1 MHCLQCVSVVALQR
15 PTRSQDHRPHRDE
28 LASQGWEGGVG
39 ERGFELEIGVI
50 TRYRNRHSL
59 KIFPPPRP
67 EVAFGAPLLTF
78 ATRGMGEE
86 GVAQGQ
92 SRDLQPKERVQQM
105 SHTLDRRGK
114 KSQDV

>member
-1 MHCLQCVSVVALQR
+1 MQGNDRNALQAV
-15 PTRSQDHRPHRDE
+15 HFK
-28 LASQGWEGGVG
+28 
-39 ERGFELEIGVI
+39 GFELEIGVI

-86 GVAQGQ
+86 GVPPGANLVLGKHSIIEAGRGARQ
-92 SRDLQPKERVQQM
+92 SGVKAAEP
-105 SHTLDRRGK
+105 
-114 KSQDV
+114 